1 MERAALLIDTSILI
15 DHLRKPRKDKT
26 IFYRFAQQREL
37 LISAITE
44 FEFSIGATPKNRA
57 YIEKLLAKLP
67 ALPFDST
74 CVKTAA
80 EIYRD
85 LKARNQLI
93 SLPDIF
99 IAATALVHGVP
110 LATLNR
116 KHFERIDNL
125 QLAEAEIE
133 TATTE

>member
-1 MERAALLIDTSILI
+1 M
-15 DHLRKPRKDKT
+15 RKPRKDKT
-26 IFYRFAQQREL
+26 VFYQFARQHEL
-37 LISAITE
+37 LISAVTE

-57 YIEKLLAKLP
+57 YVEKLLAKLP
-67 ALPFDST
+67 ALPFDSA

-85 LKARNQLI
+85 LKARNQLL

-99 IAATALVHGVP
+99 IAATALAHGLP

-116 KHFERIDNL
+116 KHFERIDSL
-125 QLAEAEIE
+125 QLAETEIGTSPME
-133 TATTE
+133 